1 MLNKNSDKKMAEVIG
16 AALLFGM
23 TSVVADTLTM
33 PDAKDAYSV
42 VTPNPGSYMM
52 DVVDML
58 GEPDAKSDAVGV
70 PPISRWDYNDF
81 RVYFENDRVIHSVKR

>member
-1 MLNKNSDKKMAEVIG
+1 MLNKNSDKKIAEVIG